1 MGLVLWVALLAQDTL
16 LLLLPAFCRVD
27 SPLLV
32 SDMVVSRV
40 GLPVQTNIQ
49 HLV

>member
-16 LLLLPAFCRVD
+16 LLPPAFCRVD

-32 SDMVVSRV
+32 SDTVVSRV